1 MCYNFCVQLVGQLNA
16 RKIGLTLAA
25 YRCSA
30 SVSSGGGASIAID
43 NGIGISINININ
55 ISIGNDVS
63 LSTYAACRSEANQGK
78 ITSSQLHN

>member
-30 SVSSGGGASIAID
+30 SVSIGGASIAID
-43 NGIGISINININ
+43 NGINININ
-55 ISIGNDVS
+55 IGIANDVS
-63 LSTYAACRSEANQGK
+63 LSTYAAVQKRTKGK
-78 ITSSQLHN
+78 

>member
-30 SVSSGGGASIAID
+30 SVSVGARVA
-43 NGIGISINININ
+43 IGIDIGINININ
-55 ISIGNDVS
+55 IGIGLRQQLIS
-63 LSTYAACRSEANQGK
+63 LCCCRSAASQGK
-78 ITSSQLHN
+78 MTSSQLHN

>member
-30 SVSSGGGASIAID
+30 SASIGGGASIAID
-43 NGIGISINININ
+43 NGININIG
-55 ISIGNDVS
+55 IGNDVS
-63 LSTYAACRSEANQGK
+63 LSTYAAVQKRTKGK
-78 ITSSQLHN
+78 

>member
-30 SVSSGGGASIAID
+30 SVSVSGARIAI
-43 NGIGISINININ
+43 GIGINIDIGIGLRLQL
-55 ISIGNDVS
+55 ISVW
-63 LSTYAACRSEANQGK
+63 
-78 ITSSQLHN
+78 H

>member
-25 YRCSA
+25 YHCSA

-43 NGIGISINININ
+43 NGISVNININ
-55 ISIGNDVS
+55 IGIGNDVS

-78 ITSSQLHN
+78 MTSSQLHN

>member
-43 NGIGISINININ
+43 NGISININIG
-55 ISIGNDVS
+55 IGNDVS

-78 ITSSQLHN
+78 MTSSQLHN